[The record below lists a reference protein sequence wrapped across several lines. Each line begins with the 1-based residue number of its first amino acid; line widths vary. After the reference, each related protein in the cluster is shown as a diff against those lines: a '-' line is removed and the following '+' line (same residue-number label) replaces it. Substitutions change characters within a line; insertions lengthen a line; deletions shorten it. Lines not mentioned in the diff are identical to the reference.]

1 MTCTDTQAGILL
13 NDIFCYSGTRA
24 NSDAFVCHIIP
35 NTSKKISVFV
45 AEEPESVKY
54 PNKQCD
60 DNRPLIFNSDEVS
73 ILTF

>member
-1 MTCTDTQAGILL
+1 MPLCVIL
-13 NDIFCYSGTRA
+13 SQT
-24 NSDAFVCHIIP
+24 HQ
-35 NTSKKISVFV
+35 KKISVFV

-60 DNRPLIFNSDEVS
+60 DNRPLIFNSDEVT